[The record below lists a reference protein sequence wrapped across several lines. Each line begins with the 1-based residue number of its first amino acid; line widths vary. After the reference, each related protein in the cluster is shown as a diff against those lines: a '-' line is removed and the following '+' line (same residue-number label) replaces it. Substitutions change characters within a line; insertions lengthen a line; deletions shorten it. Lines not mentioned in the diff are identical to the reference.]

1 MKPLSPIL
9 FLTAVN
15 AVALRTDDAT
25 DAEGCAL
32 QFVQEMG
39 TIAHLE
45 GTGCATSWPLAGLR
59 TVEGVLSRAGTMR
72 MLRLRPR
79 AGDIVVLR
87 SHRMGVVA
95 AVLNQEIGPFARC
108 FYCRI
113 ATASLDES
121 CTTVVEMEELWCGP
135 GRGDVFIRWY
145 EGQQSL
151 RRAA

>member
-15 AVALRTDDAT
+15 AVALRTDDAI
-25 DAEGCAL
+25 DDEGCAL

-39 TIAHLE
+39 TIAHME

-72 MLRLRPR
+72 LLRTRPA
-79 AGDIVVLR
+79 AGDVVILR
-87 SHRMGVVA
+87 SRRMGVVV
-95 AVLNQEIGPFARC
+95 AVLNQEIGPFARS
-108 FYCRI
+108 FYCRV
-113 ATASLDES
+113 ATASLDERGG
-121 CTTVVEMEELWCGP
+121 TAVDIEELWCGR

-145 EGQQSL
+145 DEQQSM